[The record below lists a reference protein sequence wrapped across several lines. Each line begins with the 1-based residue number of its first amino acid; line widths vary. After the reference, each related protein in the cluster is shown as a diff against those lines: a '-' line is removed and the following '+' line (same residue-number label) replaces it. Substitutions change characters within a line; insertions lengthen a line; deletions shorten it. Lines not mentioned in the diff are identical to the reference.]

1 MFAGS
6 DTTALSLSTTIVYL
20 CKYPEK
26 MVKLRQEV
34 ECLRDLKVQDIQ
46 LATISQMPYLAS
58 NERDGVIRE
67 ANRLSSPLSTV
78 LPREV
83 PSTGCVIGGHFLP
96 KGTVVGFHLD
106 DINRNPKIFPE
117 PNEFIPE
124 RWSGEEGKKLQ
135 RWFVPFSKGSR
146 RCIGMDFALVEMKL
160 AVAAIISRF
169 EIWLDNPNV
178 TLNSREIFVKIFED
192 DLRIRLREITV

>member
-6 DTTALSLSTTIVYL
+6 DTTALALTSTLVYL
-20 CKYPEK
+20 CRRPEK

-34 ECLRDLKVQDIQ
+34 ECLRETKVQDIQ
-46 LATISQMPYLAS
+46 LATISQMPYL
-58 NERDGVIRE
+58 DGVIRE
-67 ANRLSSPLSTV
+67 ASRLSSPLSTV

-96 KGTVVGFHLD
+96 KGTIVGFHLD
-106 DINRNPKIFPE
+106 DINRNPKFFPE

-124 RWSGEEGKKLQ
+124 RWTGKEGKKLQ

-146 RCIGMDFALVEMKL
+146 RCIGMDFAVVEMKL

-178 TLNSREIFVKIFED
+178 TLNSREMIVKILGD

>member
-6 DTTALSLSTTIVYL
+6 DTTALSLTITLVYL
-20 CKYPEK
+20 CKYSEK
-26 MVKLRQEV
+26 IVKLRREV
-34 ECLRDLKVQDIQ
+34 QCLRDFKVQDIQ
-46 LATISQMPYLAS
+46 LATISQMPYLDA
-58 NERDGVIRE
+58 VIRE

-83 PSTGCVIGGHFLP
+83 PSTGCVISGHFLP

-106 DINRNPKIFPE
+106 DINRNPKFFPE
-117 PNEFIPE
+117 PNDFIPE

-146 RCIGMDFALVEMKL
+146 RCIGMGFAFVEMKL
-160 AVAAIISRF
+160 AVVAIISRF
-169 EIWLDNPNV
+169 DIWLDNPNV
-178 TLNSREIFVKIFED
+178 TLNSREMFVKIPED
-192 DLRIRLREITV
+192 DLRIRLRAITV

>member
-6 DTTALSLSTTIVYL
+6 DTTALSLSTTLVYL

-46 LATISQMPYLAS
+46 LATISQMPYL
-58 NERDGVIRE
+58 DGVIRE
-67 ANRLSSPLSTV
+67 ATRLSSPLSSV

-83 PSTGCVIGGHFLP
+83 PSTGCVTGGHFLP
-96 KGTVVGFHLD
+96 KGTIVGFHLD
-106 DINRNPKIFPE
+106 DINRNPKFFPE

-160 AVAAIISRF
+160 VVAAIISRF
-169 EIWLDNPNV
+169 EIWLDNPKV
-178 TLNSREIFVKIFED
+178 TLNSREMIVKVFGD
-192 DLRIRLREITV
+192 DMRIRLREITV

>member
-6 DTTALSLSTTIVYL
+6 DTTALALTTALVYL

-34 ECLRDLKVQDIQ
+34 ECLRETKVQDIQ
-46 LATISQMPYLAS
+46 LATISQMPYL
-58 NERDGVIRE
+58 DGVIHE
-67 ANRLSSPLSTV
+67 ANRLGSPVSTV
-78 LPREV
+78 LPRKV
-83 PSTGCVIGGHFLP
+83 PSTGCVLGGHFLP

-106 DINRNPKIFPE
+106 DINRNPKLFAE

-124 RWSGEEGKKLQ
+124 RWSGEEGKKLH

-146 RCIGMDFALVEMKL
+146 RCIGMDFAFVEMKL

-178 TLNSREIFVKIFED
+178 TLNSRGMFVKIPED
-192 DLRIRLREITV
+192 DLRIRLRAITI

>member
-1 MFAGS
+1 MFAGF
-6 DTTALSLSTTIVYL
+6 DTTDVALSTTLVYL
-20 CKYPEK
+20 CKCTEK
-26 MVKLRQEV
+26 MAKLRHEV
-34 ECLRDLKVQDIQ
+34 ECLRETNVQDIQ
-46 LATISQMPYLAS
+46 LATISQMPYL
-58 NERDGVIRE
+58 DGVIRE
-67 ANRLSSPLSTV
+67 ANRLGSPLSTV

-83 PSTGCVIGGHFLP
+83 PSTGCVLGGHFLP

-106 DINRNPKIFPE
+106 DINRNPKFFPKQ
-117 PNEFIPE
+117 NEFIPE

-160 AVAAIISRF
+160 VVAAIISRF

-178 TLNSREIFVKIFED
+178 SLNSREILVKIPGD